1 MSDREIVVGVSL
13 PNSGRY
19 QPHAGVYYTR
29 AYGMWERL
37 INAAGGLLGR
47 PVRLLVYDDASE
59 EDRARENYRRLIHDD
74 NVDLLLGPCH
84 SNLTEAC
91 ATVVEEAGRLLLQGS
106 GSSHELFR
114 KGREWLFLCW
124 SGVDYDYPKSF
135 MEFVSQ
141 SNAGLPRLRAALV
154 YTDWRIGSAVALGTR
169 RYAQEFG
176 LDLVFDETIGDPPVD
191 YAGLMRRAKAAD
203 PDVLM
208 IGLDHVRADKPMHE
222 SVKAALDAGFQSDQI
237 WLSDNP
243 SPRDREVGGAID
255 GVFMR
260 GSWVPEDRSPLSRR
274 FTEDFQREFGS
285 LPEYHSAGGYACCQ
299 VLQEAVTATGSCDSE
314 MLRAHLLTNAFD
326 TVMGSLRFTP
336 DGMPSGTIQLCQWQ
350 AGRIE
355 VVYPQAVATAKARL
369 SSTVTR

>member
-1 MSDREIVVGVSL
+1 MSDNEIVVGVSL

-29 AYGMWERL
+29 AYGMWERQ
-37 INAAGGLLGR
+37 INAAGGLLGK

-59 EDRARENYRRLIHDD
+59 EQQARENYRRLIHDD

-84 SNLTEAC
+84 TNLTEAC
-91 ATVVEEAGRLLLQGS
+91 APVVEEAGRLLLQGS

-135 MEFVSQ
+135 LEFVTKQ
-141 SNAGLPRLRAALV
+141 AGRDRKVALV
-154 YTDWRIGSAVALGTR
+154 YTDWRIGNAVALGTR
-169 RYAQEFG
+169 QYAGDFG
-176 LDLVFDETIGDPPVD
+176 IDVVFDEAIGDPPVD
-191 YAGLMRRAKAAD
+191 YADLMRRAKAAG

-222 SVKAALDAGFQSDQI
+222 SVQAARDAGFQSDQI

-243 SPRDREVGGAID
+243 SPRDREVGDFID

-260 GSWVPEDRSPLSRR
+260 GSWVPEDRSPLSKR
-274 FTEDFQREFGS
+274 FTEDFEREFGS

-299 VLQEAVTATGSCDSE
+299 VLQDAVTATGTCDSE
-314 MLRAHLLTNAFD
+314 ALRAHLLTNSFD
-326 TVMGSLRFTP
+326 TVMGRLRFE
-336 DGMPSGTIQLCQWQ
+336 PSGT
-350 AGRIE
+350 
-355 VVYPQAVATAKARL
+355 P
-369 SSTVTR
+369 